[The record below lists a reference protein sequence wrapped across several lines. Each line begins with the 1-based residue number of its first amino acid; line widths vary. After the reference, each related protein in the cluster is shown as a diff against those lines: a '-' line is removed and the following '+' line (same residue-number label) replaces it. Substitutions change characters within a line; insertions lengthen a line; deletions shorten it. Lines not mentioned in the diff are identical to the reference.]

1 MEIKG
6 TGLPPIRLP
15 SLDAA
20 DLRQPASV
28 RSTVENWKTNQIL
41 KAIVTETSPQQA
53 RLNIQGVITET
64 RTPANLKLEVG
75 QQLTVQVTS
84 KNAIPDLKLL
94 SVDKPV
100 EQVVAEQLRTT
111 LPRQQPVT
119 PLLSDFK
126 AINTRPEL
134 QRLLPPEVL
143 QEAKKFLAALP
154 EAKQLAKPETIK
166 QALQNS
172 GVFLEHKL
180 AQATTATAEPQTDRD
195 LRAILLRL
203 ANLLRNNLPQAT
215 ATSRQ
220 TTPSSEAS
228 PRLNHLLAQ
237 LPQPQPAVASRL
249 PDVVNA
255 ELLKLELFKH
265 IESSLARI
273 QGLQLTSVKT
283 DDTSNPLWAM
293 EIPVRNQASLDL
305 FDVRIQQ
312 EQQNDNQREAKHRW
326 SFQLAFDLDGL
337 GPVYVRVSW
346 FNEKVSAN
354 FWVKQ
359 QQTHELFSDYLEILQ
374 GRLLKAGLDIDRLNL
389 NHGEPQALP
398 AQGKQPIL
406 DEKA

>member
-100 EQVVAEQLRTT
+100 QQVVAEQLRTT

-154 EAKQLAKPETIK
+154 
-166 QALQNS
+166 
-172 GVFLEHKL
+172 
-180 AQATTATAEPQTDRD
+180 
-195 LRAILLRL
+195 
-203 ANLLRNNLPQAT
+203 
-215 ATSRQ
+215 
-220 TTPSSEAS
+220 
-228 PRLNHLLAQ
+228 
-237 LPQPQPAVASRL
+237 
-249 PDVVNA
+249 
-255 ELLKLELFKH
+255 
-265 IESSLARI
+265 
-273 QGLQLTSVKT
+273 
-283 DDTSNPLWAM
+283 
-293 EIPVRNQASLDL
+293 
-305 FDVRIQQ
+305 
-312 EQQNDNQREAKHRW
+312 
-326 SFQLAFDLDGL
+326 
-337 GPVYVRVSW
+337 
-346 FNEKVSAN
+346 
-354 FWVKQ
+354 
-359 QQTHELFSDYLEILQ
+359 
-374 GRLLKAGLDIDRLNL
+374 
-389 NHGEPQALP
+389 
-398 AQGKQPIL
+398 
-406 DEKA
+406 